1 MVFLRYF
8 FFLLV
13 FLSSISYSQSD
24 SIKHKT
30 VHYEFTPQIAG
41 GQIEATT
48 LLYVLEVGGLV
59 DIDLVTDADEN
70 PKSFGLR
77 LGVEY
82 YSYLEPGGPTGGGPF
97 TDYCIYGRHSIRM
110 NDFWFTIL
118 GGLAYHTYDKTYYDN
133 KLLFRTGLEFK
144 YNLLGNEL
152 GLILKGSTSFQEQ
165 TFYFGIGI
173 FIGYFE

>member
-1 MVFLRYF
+1 M
-8 FFLLV
+8 
-13 FLSSISYSQSD
+13 FLSSNSFGQSD
-24 SIKHKT
+24 STKSN
-30 VHYEFTPQIAG
+30 VERFQFTPRVAG

-59 DIDLVTDADEN
+59 DLDLITVANEN

-82 YSYLEPGGPTGGGPF
+82 YSYLEAGGPTGGGPF
-97 TDYCIYGRHSIRM
+97 TDYCLYGRNTIRM

-118 GGLAYHTYDKTYYDN
+118 GGLSYHTYDATYYDD
-133 KLLFRTGLEFK
+133 KVLFRAGLEFK
-144 YNLLGNEL
+144 YNLLGNEA
-152 GLILKGSTSFQEQ
+152 GLLLKGSTSFQEQ